1 MSSPLSSSGAASAA
15 ALPAIHVRNLVKAY
29 GGRGGSAAVRAVDG
43 ISFDVPRGSVTAL
56 LGGNGAGKTT
66 TISMLLGVLLP
77 TSGSV
82 HMLGHDMATDRFAA
96 LARMNFSSPYIDLPK
111 KLTVREN
118 LRIYGRLYG
127 VQALEKRIVQLA
139 DELDLGDFI
148 DRAQGKLSAGQQTR
162 AALAKSLVN
171 APDLLLLDEPTA
183 SLDPDTADRIRGY
196 LQDYCKRSGMTI
208 LLASHNMKEVERLC
222 DNVLMMKQGRIV
234 DGGTPADLVRRYGRS
249 DMEEVF
255 LDVARGTSAH
265 PPRPEH
271 HEEHHVD
278 PESPQGEGQS

>member
-1 MSSPLSSSGAASAA
+1 LSSAA
-15 ALPAIHVRNLVKAY
+15 AISVSDLVKEY
-29 GGRGGSAAVRAVDG
+29 KTVRAVDG
-43 ISFDVPRGSVTAL
+43 ISFDVPHGSVTAL

-66 TISMLLGVLLP
+66 TIAMMLGALLP

-82 HMLGHDMATDRFAA
+82 QMLGHDMAKDRFRA
-96 LARMNFSSPYIDLPK
+96 LARMNFSSPYVDLPK

-127 VQALEKRIVQLA
+127 VRDLEKRINTLA
-139 DELDLGDFI
+139 EELDLGEFI
-148 DRAQGKLSAGQQTR
+148 DRGLGKLSAGQQTR
-162 AALAKSLVN
+162 ASLAKSLVN

-222 DNVLMMKQGRIV
+222 DNVLMLKRGRIV
-234 DGGTPADLVRRYGRS
+234 DRGTPADLVKRYGRK

-255 LDVARGTSAH
+255 LDVARGTSALSAPAARH
-265 PPRPEH
+265 P
-271 HEEHHVD
+271 D
-278 PESPQGEGQS
+278 PESPEGEAA

>member
-1 MSSPLSSSGAASAA
+1 MSFSASPLSSDASSAA
-15 ALPAIHVRNLVKAY
+15 AFPAIQVRNLVKEY
-29 GGRGGSAAVRAVDG
+29 GGRAPSAAVRAVDG

-127 VQALEKRIVQLA
+127 VKALEKRIVQLA

-255 LDVARGTSAH
+255 LDVARGTSAL
-265 PPRPEH
+265 PLREQH
-271 HEEHHVD
+271 HAD